1 VLRIGTSIS
10 CSYYTLGNILKTE
23 SKTSAEIILFEQE
36 LEAVKGRIRFLNEQP
51 YDDETDARIAQN
63 EIWDLEP
70 IVAYLEKRIAD
81 LA

>member
-1 VLRIGTSIS
+1 MSRNTLKHESQIS
-10 CSYYTLGNILKTE
+10 NAIT
-23 SKTSAEIILFEQE
+23 LFEKE
-36 LEAVKGRIRFLNEQP
+36 LETITGRIRFLNQQP

>member
-1 VLRIGTSIS
+1 M
-10 CSYYTLGNILKTE
+10 LGNILKHE
-23 SKTSAEIILFEQE
+23 LQTSDYPTLSRLIFEKE
-36 LEAVKGRIRFLNEQP
+36 LETIAGRIRFLNQQS

-70 IVAYLEKRIAD
+70 IVTYLKKRIAD

>member
-1 VLRIGTSIS
+1 MI
-10 CSYYTLGNILKTE
+10 
-23 SKTSAEIILFEQE
+23 FEKE
-36 LEAVKGRIRFLNEQP
+36 LETIKGRIRFLNQQS

-70 IVAYLEKRIAD
+70 IVAYLEKKIAD

>member
-1 VLRIGTSIS
+1 MSGNTLKHELQTSD
-10 CSYYTLGNILKTE
+10 YPIL
-23 SKTSAEIILFEQE
+23 SRFIFEKE
-36 LEAVKGRIRFLNEQP
+36 LEDIKGRVRFLNQQS

-70 IVAYLEKRIAD
+70 IVTYLKKRIAD